1 MTLRTFAATSTALA
15 PGDWKMPIAAAGAPL
30 KRL

>member
-1 MTLRTFAATSTALA
+1 MRATSTALA